1 MDTDTRSKQQ
11 QSWGKLEHYRS
22 EENVENALGDA
33 DMDFLDVITFVLDR
47 GTNSDFTM
55 FFLIT
60 WGLCFR
66 CNKMQMEK
74 NLIQPSQVINHALSL
89 HKSFNDLRS
98 SSTQIAKRMCY
109 WEPPPRGFLKLNVDG
124 AMFLNLRK
132 AGVGV
137 VVRDNKGKL
146 VMAASKMGNEVD
158 DPTTIE
164 LMALLRGLQLC
175 VHLGFSK
182 IVVES
187 DCMLMVQELKDDQD
201 SFSTNVNLIKEA
213 KSLLQH
219 FQEVEIQHVHCMGN
233 EVAHRLACYSWNV
246 DNISMW

>member
-1 MDTDTRSKQQ
+1 MVLREGTHLEAIVDTLIDQETKGWKIQD
-11 QSWGKLEHYRS
+11 QSNNS
-22 EENVENALGDA
+22 LGESSSITDQKKMWKMLWEMQHLTS

-55 FFLIT
+55 
-60 WGLCFR
+60 
-66 CNKMQMEK
+66 
-74 NLIQPSQVINHALSL
+74 
-89 HKSFNDLRS
+89 S